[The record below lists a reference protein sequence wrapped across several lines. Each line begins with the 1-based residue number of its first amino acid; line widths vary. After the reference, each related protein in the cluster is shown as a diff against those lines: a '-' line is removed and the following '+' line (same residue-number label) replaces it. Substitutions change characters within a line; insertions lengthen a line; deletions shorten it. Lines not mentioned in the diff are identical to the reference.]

1 MWRPIL
7 LVALI
12 ITIFILAVLFGVG
25 EKLGVLREWIQ
36 SLGVLGPAVFVGL
49 YVLGVVAGIP
59 GSALTVAAGGL
70 FGSWLGVILVSL
82 SSTIGA
88 SFSFLIARYFARDA
102 VAHWLSRRE
111 KFKKLDRMTEEHG
124 AVMVAITRLVPI
136 FPFNLLNY
144 GFGLTGIPFW
154 TYVFWSWLCML
165 PGTVLYVVGVD
176 AVIQLIV
183 LRKVP
188 WTLFGVIAGVGVL
201 LALLVKFAR
210 RKIKDK
216 GEES

>member
-1 MWRPIL
+1 
-7 LVALI
+7 
-12 ITIFILAVLFGVG
+12 VG
-25 EKLGVLREWIQ
+25 EKLGALREWIQ